1 MPPKSKHADMILLY
15 SWDEKAYKYSI
26 EESLK
31 LVDEADELD
40 QYVFVVRARIGQY
53 TRSKRAPWTHEDI
66 LDKKAATNTVYI
78 DIKSEWLRDVLSLVL
93 KGVHGISA
101 KEDKPSA
108 SSPTLTIGNQ
118 PLT

>member
-1 MPPKSKHADMILLY
+1 MPHESKHTDMILLY

-26 EESLK
+26 EESQK
-31 LVDEADELD
+31 SVDKANELD

-53 TRSKRAPWTHEDI
+53 IRSKRAPYTHEGI
-66 LDKKAATNTVYI
+66 LDKNAATNTIYI
-78 DIKSEWLRDVLSLVL
+78 DIKSECLRDILRMAL

-108 SSPTLTIGNQ
+108 SSPSLTM
-118 PLT
+118 

>member
-1 MPPKSKHADMILLY
+1 MILSC

-26 EESLK
+26 KEPAKSVAEGN
-31 LVDEADELD
+31 ELD

-53 TRSKRAPWTHEDI
+53 IRSKQAPCTHEDI
-66 LDKKAATNTVYI
+66 LDKKTSTNTVYI
-78 DIKSEWLRDVLSLVL
+78 DIKSEWLRDIVRIVL

-108 SSPTLTIGNQ
+108 SSPSLTM
-118 PLT
+118 